1 MTLLD
6 INAYTL
12 FLHLHSVIRWV
23 VLILAVIVTIKSMM
37 GMFGNPAYGKL
48 DNIFSAAYVGLMDLM
63 FLIGLILYVFLS
75 PITQSAFNDFG
86 AAMSNASIR
95 FWAVEHI
102 TVMILAIALAHI
114 GRSKAKKTADV
125 KKKYKFQA
133 IFFGISFLLML
144 VGIPWDRF

>member
-12 FLHLHSVIRWV
+12 ILHLHSVIRWV
-23 VLILAVIVTIKSMM
+23 VLILAIIVTLKSLM
-37 GMFGNPAYGKL
+37 GVFGNPVYAKL
-48 DNIFSAAYVGLMDLM
+48 DNILSASYVGLMDLM
-63 FLIGLILYVFLS
+63 LLLGLVLYVFLS

-86 AAMSNASIR
+86 AAMGNAAVR

-102 TVMILAIALAHI
+102 TIMIIAVALAHI
-114 GRSKAKKTADV
+114 GRSKAKKNPDV

-133 IFFGISFLLML
+133 IFFGISLLVML
-144 VGIPWDRF
+144 AGMPWDRF